1 LRKTLALILAFMIV
15 SATAAP
21 AQTRRRS
28 TPRRSTAAKRAAE
41 KTAAEIQAARASV
54 VAQIKTLSHFLY
66 LYGGIAKGIESAD
79 LAARNREASTA
90 AINQNEQNKTR
101 VKESLRNVVA
111 GLDKLETEVRT
122 NPALRSYQ
130 QYVAGVGR
138 IGETA
143 ETQALANRFDEAGR
157 SLLKAVNQLT
167 DALAAMR

>member
-1 LRKTLALILAFMIV
+1 MRRTLALILACMILL
-15 SATAAP
+15 ATTAP
-21 AQTRRRS
+21 AQKRRR
-28 TPRRSTAAKRAAE
+28 TPPRRAAPTKKAAE
-41 KTAAEIQAARASV
+41 KTAAEIQAARAGV
-54 VAQIKTLSHFLY
+54 AAQIKTLSHFLY

-79 LAARNREASTA
+79 QAARNREASTA

-111 GLDKLETEVRT
+111 GLDKLETEIRT

-143 ETQALANRFDEAGR
+143 ESQALANRFDEAGR
-157 SLLKAVNQLT
+157 LLLKAVNQLA